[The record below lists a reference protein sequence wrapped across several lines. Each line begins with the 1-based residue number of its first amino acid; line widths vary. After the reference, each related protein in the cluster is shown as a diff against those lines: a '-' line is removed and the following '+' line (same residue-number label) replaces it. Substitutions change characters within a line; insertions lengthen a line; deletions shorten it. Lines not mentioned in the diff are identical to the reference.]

1 MLRAMSE
8 VHREGHIA
16 TTRLGT
22 GDIFLWVC
30 DIQEKFSTAV
40 TAFDRVALG
49 AETLARAM
57 PLAVKPSGTLRL
69 VVTEQVP
76 EKLGTTVSPLME
88 ALRSADERVVV
99 HPKTAFSMYGS
110 SELTSERYEPIYD
123 IVAQDGEGRRKKHV
137 IVGLEAHVCVLQT
150 ALDLRRH
157 RPNDDVFVC
166 ADAVSSI
173 RLEDRAVALRR
184 MQAAGVIVTCTE
196 SVIFEL
202 LEDAKHQSFREVSKL
217 VRESAQRAQALSSAP
232 LPSI

>member
-1 MLRAMSE
+1 MS
-8 VHREGHIA
+8 HATACLDATMNHEG
-16 TTRLGT
+16 GQ
-22 GDIFLWVC
+22 IFLWVC
-30 DIQEKFSTAV
+30 DVQEKFSSAV

-49 AETLARAM
+49 AETLARVL
-57 PLAVKPSGTLRL
+57 PLVAKPSLTLRL

-76 EKLGTTVSPLME
+76 EKLGSTVSPLLE
-88 ALRSADERVVV
+88 ALRSADEQLVV
-99 HPKTAFSMYGS
+99 HHKTAFSMYEPDRLRLP
-110 SELTSERYEPIYD
+110 SEQTDRASAPR
-123 IVAQDGEGRRKKHV
+123 QHV

-157 RPNDDVFVC
+157 HPHEDVFVC

-202 LEDAKHQSFREVSKL
+202 VRDASHPNFREVSKL
-217 VRESAQRAQALSSAP
+217 VRESAQRAQSLSSAP

>member
-1 MLRAMSE
+1 MSAGPRERERATM
-8 VHREGHIA
+8 
-16 TTRLGT
+16 RLGD
-22 GDIFLWVC
+22 GDVFLWVC

-76 EKLGTTVSPLME
+76 EKLGVTVSPLLE
-88 ALRSADERVVV
+88 ALRSADERLVV

-110 SELTSERYEPIYD
+110 HRLASDVCTDSSNVGEERD
-123 IVAQDGEGRRKKHV
+123 WRQKHV

-202 LEDAKHQSFREVSKL
+202 LGDANHPCFREVSKL